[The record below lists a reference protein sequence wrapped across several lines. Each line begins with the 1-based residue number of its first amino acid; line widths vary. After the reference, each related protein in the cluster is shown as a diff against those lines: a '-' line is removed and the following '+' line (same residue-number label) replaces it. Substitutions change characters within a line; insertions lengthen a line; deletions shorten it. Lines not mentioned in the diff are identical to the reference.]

1 MRAVFVSVIVCTFLA
16 TSALAQTAP
25 AWRGYGGN
33 AQHTA
38 PAPAKAAVTPERA
51 ITGVRNALASPV

>member
-1 MRAVFVSVIVCTFLA
+1 MKAVFVSVIACACLA

-33 AQHTA
+33 AQHTGISA
-38 PAPAKAAVTPERA
+38 TAAQPLNAVRWSTP
-51 ITGVRNALASPV
+51 VDL